1 MQTPQGRFLKRHR
14 LLAIAMLLALPSSGG
29 TANAANHVAW
39 VTGQAFRQ
47 RLGQPVDILWS
58 GNPLRE
64 AIASLSHAQ
73 KVAILIDRRVD
84 PGQKIEITIKG
95 APMDAALQV
104 IAEKYSLGV
113 AQLGPVV
120 YIGPQA
126 AADRLEPA
134 AAAFQKAIERL
145 PKAAQR
151 RFSTP
156 KAIAWD
162 DLATPRELLKQL
174 AEQAGV
180 ELVGLER
187 VPHDL
192 WAAADLPPL
201 SWADRMIL
209 IAYQFDLTFAI
220 SSGGAKLELVPLP
233 DNLPSPPEKRKV
245 ASEPRPAAK
254 STPTPSSTSID
265 RVRIQRMSVQSE
277 PLGRVLRQLAERLGL
292 ELKIDEQAIQQAGI
306 SLDQPVSA
314 TVENATIDD
323 LLRELLKSTGLAF
336 RRRQN
341 VVEIRPN

>member
-1 MQTPQGRFLKRHR
+1 MQKPHGRFLRRHR
-14 LLAIAMLLALPSSGG
+14 LIAVAMLLVLPWLGG
-29 TANAANHVAW
+29 TASAANHVAW

-47 RLGQPVDILWS
+47 RLAQPVDILWS

-84 PGQKIEITIKG
+84 PGQKLELTIKNE
-95 APMDAALQV
+95 PMDTALHA

-120 YIGPQA
+120 YIGPPA

-145 PKAAQR
+145 PKATHR
-151 RFSTP
+151 KFSTP
-156 KAIAWD
+156 KALDWD
-162 DLATPRELLKQL
+162 DLATPRELLEQL
-174 AEQAGV
+174 AEQADV
-180 ELVGLER
+180 ELTGLER

-201 SWADRMIL
+201 PLVDRMTL
-209 IAYQFDLTFAI
+209 VAFQFDLTFAV

-233 DNLPSPPEKRKV
+233 DDLPAAPEKHKA
-245 ASEPRPAAK
+245 ASESRPAAK
-254 STPTPSSTSID
+254 PTPATSSAAID

-292 ELKIDEQAIQQAGI
+292 ELKFDEQAIQHAGI

-323 LLRELLKSTGLAF
+323 LLRELLKSTGLTF
-336 RRRQN
+336 QRRQKI
-341 VVEIRPN
+341 VEIRPN